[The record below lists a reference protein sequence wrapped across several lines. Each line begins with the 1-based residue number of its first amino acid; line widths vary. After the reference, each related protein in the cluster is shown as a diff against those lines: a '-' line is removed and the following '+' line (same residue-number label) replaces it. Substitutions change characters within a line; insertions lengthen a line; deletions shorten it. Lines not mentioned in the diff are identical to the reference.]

1 MRDVGVG
8 VFFFLVDQQRLPD
21 VGAVQQRTASI
32 WGSRNR
38 KAKKKKTGKEG
49 MMIKNQKDQ
58 CVLYNRRI

>member
-38 KAKKKKTGKEG
+38 KAKKK
-49 MMIKNQKDQ
+49 
-58 CVLYNRRI
+58 NRQRGDDD